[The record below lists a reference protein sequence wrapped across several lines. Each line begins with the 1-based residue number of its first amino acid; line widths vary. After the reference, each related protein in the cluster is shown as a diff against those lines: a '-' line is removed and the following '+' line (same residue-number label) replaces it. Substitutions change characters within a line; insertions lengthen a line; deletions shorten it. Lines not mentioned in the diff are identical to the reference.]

1 LVGLLSP
8 SDYAGYAD
16 EGRRLAV
23 DVPNVTPMD
32 AARFIAEATPIIG
45 DAMAAKEIYDEAT
58 SENPNWAMVGALGGA
73 AVLGLFPG
81 IGDAAAKAVKSGAR
95 GLLDTAKRVEVDPN
109 AMGSLLG
116 NVRLKPKVD
125 VADEATSF
133 PVMQGRSR
141 KGLDN
146 FFNPDGLSWGTTS
159 RETAEQFAGRNEVY
173 WPNRTPP
180 ESSVEFSGDVYDLN
194 FNLKNPMD
202 VDISQTLW
210 DRNKELALV
219 SEAKS
224 AGHDGLRISHPSGKV
239 DYVAFYPS
247 QVSRATPPS
256 PAEEI
261 AGLLAPAKPAGIR
274 AYHGSPHSFD
284 KFSMDKIGTGE
295 GAQAYGHG
303 LYFAEAEDVA
313 KKYRDDLAGW
323 GSAGAG
329 RTLEAVGGDVDRAIL
344 ETQQKLDRL
353 LERNASGAFKGAE
366 RNFNMQRQI
375 QEDKIAQL
383 KAYKDTGGFSA
394 GSMYE
399 VNINANPDDFLDW
412 DAPAPQ
418 QSERVRKALTS
429 IANSD
434 PEVMS
439 NFREAMAR
447 GDSGSIYEAILQD
460 KTGTVVGNQ
469 AGAAKRLREA
479 GIPGI
484 KYKDAGSRGTDAAT
498 RNFVVFDENLIN
510 IVKKYGIAGAA
521 TMLGVSAMDVEQA
534 MAQGYQPSSQQPQ
547 GLLAQGAQ

>member
-1 LVGLLSP
+1 MVGLLSP

-116 NVRLKPKVD
+116 NVRLKPKGDAGD
-125 VADEATSF
+125 VA
-133 PVMQGRSR
+133 R
-141 KGLDN
+141 
-146 FFNPDGLSWGTTS
+146 
-159 RETAEQFAGRNEVY
+159 
-173 WPNRTPP
+173 
-180 ESSVEFSGDVYDLN
+180 
-194 FNLKNPMD
+194 
-202 VDISQTLW
+202 
-210 DRNKELALV
+210 
-219 SEAKS
+219 
-224 AGHDGLRISHPSGKV
+224 
-239 DYVAFYPS
+239 
-247 QVSRATPPS
+247 
-256 PAEEI
+256 
-261 AGLLAPAKPAGIR
+261 PAGIR

-375 QEDKIAQL
+375 QEDKINQL
-383 KAYKDTGGFSA
+383 KGYKDTGRFSA

-412 DAPAPQ
+412 DAPLSE
-418 QSERVRKALTS
+418 QSEKVRSAWDKFLGTKQAARASDGMGGALLEGRGQFENPTGS
-429 IANSD
+429 DFLGAYSSAAPHNNADPFDYKPKFANT
-434 PEVMS
+434 
-439 NFREAMAR
+439 
-447 GDSGSIYEAILQD
+447 L
-460 KTGTVVGNQ
+460 
-469 AGAAKRLREA
+469 KRQ

-484 KYKDAGSRGTDAAT
+484 KYLDAGSRGTDAAT